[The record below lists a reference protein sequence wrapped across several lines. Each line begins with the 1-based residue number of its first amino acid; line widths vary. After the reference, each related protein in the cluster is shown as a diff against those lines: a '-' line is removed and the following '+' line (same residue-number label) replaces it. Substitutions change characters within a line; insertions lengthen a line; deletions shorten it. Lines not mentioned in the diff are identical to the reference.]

1 MATKD
6 FLLAGG
12 FVSPSEVD
20 IPQQR
25 SYATPG
31 SHVSRIAC
39 QPFGCYGHHKFCTR
53 SLPSSL
59 LQFSRGCH
67 ADVNGDGLSKY
78 THWGWQKPSKSF
90 FTALPEG
97 FKFQW
102 HRQLKRLKGYVN
114 HEDGLA
120 LDWQWLPSSLTENAI
135 DGQDECSSN
144 VEIVEDNDDV
154 EDQFLEE
161 RFDQFA
167 MALAFNDDEMA
178 EKALQE
184 MGSPLEI
191 NQMKHL
197 MKGITEIE
205 KQLHQLYE
213 EMNRMIEKG
222 DQATANDM
230 IEAKYKAV
238 QGQFESGIQ
247 GMEQAA
253 MLDMLAQLRMSL
265 GQAEEVAC
273 LLSETK
279 EVVDKLGSDSAQPL
293 LDSVLEHMGSM
304 YTSLG
309 KPEEALPYYQR
320 SLKIQEELHGQD
332 SPLIVKVLLG
342 LATTY
347 SDMNDSSH
355 AIEVYNRVLSILEK
369 TRGSDDEALVMP
381 LSRLGHSLL
390 EEGRIDE
397 AELSLV
403 RALRLAEQLFGEY
416 DGRVGVATCA
426 LARVKAAQG
435 EVDES
440 VSLYH
445 KGLQI
450 MEGCSKFADKEPTM
464 EAVRSDLAELLNLL
478 ERTWLHHMLHPG
490 NMINVNHCSS
500 TA

>member
-1 MATKD
+1 VVK
-6 FLLAGG
+6 
-12 FVSPSEVD
+12 
-20 IPQQR
+20 
-25 SYATPG
+25 
-31 SHVSRIAC
+31 
-39 QPFGCYGHHKFCTR
+39 
-53 SLPSSL
+53 
-59 LQFSRGCH
+59 
-67 ADVNGDGLSKY
+67 
-78 THWGWQKPSKSF
+78 
-90 FTALPEG
+90 
-97 FKFQW
+97 
-102 HRQLKRLKGYVN
+102 
-114 HEDGLA
+114 
-120 LDWQWLPSSLTENAI
+120 
-135 DGQDECSSN
+135 
-144 VEIVEDNDDV
+144 
-154 EDQFLEE
+154 
-161 RFDQFA
+161 
-167 MALAFNDDEMA
+167 
-178 EKALQE
+178 
-184 MGSPLEI
+184 
-191 NQMKHL
+191 
-197 MKGITEIE
+197 
-205 KQLHQLYE
+205 
-213 EMNRMIEKG
+213 
-222 DQATANDM
+222 
-230 IEAKYKAV
+230 
-238 QGQFESGIQ
+238 GQFESGIQ
-247 GMEQAA
+247 GMDQAA

-265 GQAEEVAC
+265 GEAEEAAR

-355 AIEVYNRVLSILEK
+355 AIEVYNRVLSIIEK
-369 TRGSDDEALVMP
+369 TRGSNDEALVMP

-435 EVDES
+435 DVDES
-440 VSLYH
+440 VSLYR

-450 MEGCSKFADKEPTM
+450 MEGCSKFADMEPTM

-478 ERTWLHHMLHPG
+478 ERSEEAQELWEENLRVKERIVGSDDPQLVVHLQNLATSYAASGKHDKCEPLLQHSLKLVTSSFGPNSPQLSIPLECLATTLHLLDRDDEAEPLARQALKLRE
-490 NMINVNHCSS
+490 CSFGS
-500 TA
+500 NSATVGKIFLSCLTLVGVHISGSKC